1 MGFGLIKLYRFL
13 LGLLFC
19 VSNVFAV
26 EQNQEII
33 DKENQLLRYVK
44 LAMMQS
50 DDALS
55 LSDLEKLTE
64 LELENR
70 NLDYEM
76 QWYPSLA
83 LRNTPQGQLQS
94 AGFIGVKQFEFGTQL
109 KFAGNYEQFQ
119 SNVTNNVT
127 KSPSLQL
134 TLEQELFRNFGT
146 EAGRYRLDIAELNHK
161 IQLWRNKERL
171 QGLIEKA
178 IRLYFQYYLVTEK
191 HKLSLLANKKAQ
203 VNLEITQS
211 RFDMGLIS
219 KLDLYRAKRELLNSK
234 NQTRIALKTVNTAQ
248 EQFTTFAKLKN
259 VNASTIEFVTLLAK
273 FATQSISDALNYRP
287 DWQIQGLLEQQK
299 KLELAE
305 AKRNLE
311 PDVKLVVGAKKYYDL
326 FENEYGLV
334 NDEIDWTIALNYNTN
349 FDATREKNN
358 YLRQQIMF
366 RQFKRDKAALKQ
378 QIFSSLESIIDEVE
392 LYRDMLEVNNS
403 LVEQAQLAV
412 ELATIRF
419 KKGLSS
425 NIELV
430 EAETELQKN
439 QVQYLESQ
447 IQYNLSLVTLA
458 RQSGQLDMQWL
469 TQALAK

>member
-1 MGFGLIKLYRFL
+1 VYASQQSQESGVGDNPL
-13 LGLLFC
+13 LQY
-19 VSNVFAV
+19 V
-26 EQNQEII
+26 E
-33 DKENQLLRYVK
+33 LV
-44 LAMMQS
+44 MMQS
-50 DDALS
+50 DEALS

-83 LRNTPQGQLQS
+83 LRNSPQGQLQS
-94 AGFIGVKQFEFGTQL
+94 AGFVGVKQFEFGTRL
-109 KFAGNYEQFQ
+109 KFAGNYEQFE

-134 TLEQELFRNFGT
+134 TLEQDLFRNFGT
-146 EAGRYRLDIAELNHK
+146 EAGRFRLDVAEISHK

-178 IRLYFQYYLVTEK
+178 IRFYFQYYLANEK
-191 HKLSLLANKKAQ
+191 HKLSLSAHKKAQ
-203 VNLEITQS
+203 VNLDITQS

-234 NQTRIALKTVNTAQ
+234 NQTRIAFKTVNTAR
-248 EQFTTFAKLKN
+248 EQYTTFAKLQNKN
-259 VNASTIEFVTLLAK
+259 ALSLEFVRLLAK
-273 FATQSISDALNYRP
+273 FETKSISDALNYRP
-287 DWQIQGLLEQQK
+287 DWQVQGLLEKQK

-305 AKRNLE
+305 AKRNLS

-349 FDATREKNN
+349 FDATREQNN

-366 RQFKRDKAALKQ
+366 RQFERDKAALKQ
-378 QIFSSLESIIDEVE
+378 QILSTLESVIDEVE
-392 LYRDMLEVNNS
+392 LYRDMLEVNS
-403 LVEQAQLAV
+403 TLVEQAKLAV

-425 NIELV
+425 NLELV

-447 IQYNLSLVTLA
+447 IQYNFSLVTLA
-458 RQSGQLDMQWL
+458 RQSGQLDKQWL
-469 TQALAK
+469 TQVLVK